1 MGPSKYVLD
10 EGLEIRKLCYEFIYS
25 IISLDE
31 ATLAKNQVNLEDIA
45 AKIIEFGLTD
55 DQTDITLLTCINLI
69 NYIDLHKSSA
79 VELVSRDRGV
89 LLGNMITSLKKQ
101 LGKKLS
107 SKATAQETETFQE
120 RIKSIIK
127 LSKKF
132 NGVVEAA
139 ENSEL
144 ATVIRSWNDYISDLK
159 ANFTIYYNSTE
170 DL

>member
-89 LLGNMITSLKKQ
+89 LLGNMITSLKNNWVRNCHPKQ
-101 LGKKLS
+101 QLKKQRLFKKES
-107 SKATAQETETFQE
+107 S
-120 RIKSIIK
+120 R
-127 LSKKF
+127 
-132 NGVVEAA
+132 
-139 ENSEL
+139 
-144 ATVIRSWNDYISDLK
+144 
-159 ANFTIYYNSTE
+159 
-170 DL
+170 